1 MPVYHSLKT
10 ILVRV
15 PKTASTSI
23 SSKLH
28 FINAV
33 EGGMFD
39 QKYKH
44 EGIIDIKNY
53 MNKNSFDTC
62 DKISFVRNPFD
73 WLVSYYS
80 YYKDLENASNIRDIN
95 VLEEAAI
102 FNDDIHNKYADGK
115 RNLSDASFEQ
125 FIKMIEKWHKE
136 YDNFGPNLSQIEHP
150 YQPQYKYLVD
160 ENEDLI
166 VDHIGKYEHINEEWD
181 RISEEIGIKDKIF
194 YSSLSKQN
202 ASKHGDYKEYYTNEL
217 VDIVKD
223 VYKKD
228 FEMFNYEFSL

>member
-33 EGGMFD
+33 GGGMFD
-39 QKYKH
+39 QKHKH
-44 EGIIDIKNY
+44 EGITDIKKY
-53 MNKNSFDTC
+53 MNKNSFDAC

-73 WLVSYYS
+73 WLVSCHS
-80 YYKDLENASNIRDIN
+80 YYKSLNKNGIRD
-95 VLEEAAI
+95 V
-102 FNDDIHNKYADGK
+102 
-115 RNLSDASFEQ
+115 SDSSFEQ

-166 VDHIGKYEHINEEWD
+166 VDHIGKYEHISEEWD

-202 ASKHGDYKEYYTNEL
+202 ASKHGDYREYYTNEL
-217 VDIVKD
+217 ADIVKD

-228 FEMFNYEFSL
+228 FEMFNYEFIL

>member
-33 EGGMFD
+33 GGGMFD
-39 QKYKH
+39 QKHKH

-53 MNKNSFDTC
+53 MNKNSFDTF

-73 WLVSYYS
+73 WLVSYYF
-80 YYKDLENASNIRDIN
+80 YYKSLNGNGIRD
-95 VLEEAAI
+95 V
-102 FNDDIHNKYADGK
+102 
-115 RNLSDASFEQ
+115 SDSSFEQ

-202 ASKHGDYKEYYTNEL
+202 ASKHGYYKEYYTNEL

>member
-1 MPVYHSLKT
+1 
-10 ILVRV
+10 
-15 PKTASTSI
+15 
-23 SSKLH
+23 
-28 FINAV
+28 
-33 EGGMFD
+33 MFD
-39 QKYKH
+39 QKHKH

-73 WLVSYYS
+73 WLVSYYF
-80 YYKDLENASNIRDIN
+80 YYKSLNENGIRD
-95 VLEEAAI
+95 V
-102 FNDDIHNKYADGK
+102 
-115 RNLSDASFEQ
+115 SDSSFEQ

-217 VDIVKD
+217 VDIVKGI
-223 VYKKD
+223 YKKD

>member
-33 EGGMFD
+33 SGGMFD
-39 QKYKH
+39 QKHKH

-73 WLVSYYS
+73 WLVSYYF
-80 YYKDLENASNIRDIN
+80 YYKSLNENGIRD
-95 VLEEAAI
+95 V
-102 FNDDIHNKYADGK
+102 
-115 RNLSDASFEQ
+115 SDSSFEQ